1 MKEEYK
7 KNRLEVMLDLETT
20 GLEENSGILEISL
33 VPFFLDGKEVDMEP
47 FHKTIDLVS
56 CFMEG
61 MTFDRGTQH
70 WWMKQDAKAKFQLR
84 RNEKTDIRKAIKEA
98 HQWLSAL
105 CEGYEVHVWCR
116 GLNFDIPKFER
127 CVRTLLEE
135 ELPYKW
141 WNLEDARTYAH
152 AFDVHTAD
160 IEFQG
165 IRHSALD
172 DCRHQI
178 RIVQEAYKR
187 KENIQRLALTGILA
201 EAKGDRAEIN
211 RMAIAAFGK
220 PFTEEQLD
228 QLLA

>member
-33 VPFFLDGKEVDMEP
+33 MPFFLDGKEVNMEP

-61 MTFDRGTQH
+61 MTFDKGTQH

-165 IRHSALD
+165 IRHNAVD

-178 RIVQEAYKR
+178 RIAQESYRRKQLMRHYAAQGIVAAYKD
-187 KENIQRLALTGILA
+187 
-201 EAKGDRAEIN
+201 DRELLLDAWQKT
-211 RMAIAAFGK
+211 FGETLSEDDVK
-220 PFTEEQLD
+220 
-228 QLLA
+228 QLLH

>member
-220 PFTEEQLD
+220 PFTEGQLD

>member
-187 KENIQRLALTGILA
+187 KENIKRFALVGILS

-211 RMAIAAFGK
+211 RMATVAFGK
-220 PFTEEQLD
+220 PFTEGQLD

>member
-211 RMAIAAFGK
+211 RMAIDAFGK